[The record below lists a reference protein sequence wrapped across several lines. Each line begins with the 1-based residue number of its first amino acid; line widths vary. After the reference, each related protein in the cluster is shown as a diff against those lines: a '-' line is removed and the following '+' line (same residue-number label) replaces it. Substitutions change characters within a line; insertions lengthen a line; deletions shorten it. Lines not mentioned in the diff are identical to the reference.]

1 MVSAYSTETCERL
14 YLGKNL
20 VVENWAPAYRTWAEQ
35 EKSRRMWKQNSL
47 IFSASMQSVNT
58 LKHQSRYHL

>member
-1 MVSAYSTETCERL
+1 MVSAYSTETCERF

-35 EKSRRMWKQNSL
+35 EKIKKDVEAKLL
-47 IFSASMQSVNT
+47 IFSASMQSVNP